1 MITVTTVLL
10 FSHITCGQFPSICN
24 TPENLQEKTC
34 CPNNCRGQGTCRNIT
49 ELANI
54 QSQSANPTIIG
65 ILQNAPNVPAK
76 GTADARYLWP
86 TVVFEKVCL
95 CDGNFWGGDCSV
107 CNFGWR
113 GNDCNVRKKPV
124 VRKSFARLSKTEKM
138 AFITATKELKK
149 ENNVWSVVSNEP
161 ASYSSGHVTLQN
173 VSTYDF
179 FIYLHDYVA
188 RDCFCG
194 SENMNV
200 SIDFA
205 HAGPVFPVWHRRYLL
220 TVEREFQRIMKN
232 DSFGLPYWQWEQND
246 KSMFAEEYYG
256 VPSNSSGPAVNV
268 SGLILNP
275 EEWNTI
281 CDITYWNES
290 VSCRDSWRA
299 CNPANDLTE
308 RRPLQRGGMTTYLPN
323 VVEVMVALA
332 APSYDAPDK
341 DGQYSTESPRASFR
355 SRVEG
360 WNMICSAMQCVG
372 TFKDQTH
379 MHNNVHIWVHGQMDD
394 VPAAV
399 NDPVFNLHHCNVDR
413 IIESWMQRF
422 ANGKQSPTLLP
433 AYVPTEGAH
442 PGHNRDDFIVPFFP
456 LITAGN
462 QYSVSEVWGYMYD
475 ELVLA
480 NIPDSEIPTCSDI
493 LMEGMC
499 PICDADGSC
508 IGCTTQTCPA
518 PNPPTGPP
526 LAPEEDDTESNALE
540 LGLGLGLGIPLLIA
554 IVIIL
559 TLAIIIIILCRIRKK
574 PNSGSNTKE
583 FEMTAK
589 T

>member
-1 MITVTTVLL
+1 
-10 FSHITCGQFPSICN
+10 
-24 TPENLQEKTC
+24 
-34 CPNNCRGQGTCRNIT
+34 
-49 ELANI
+49 
-54 QSQSANPTIIG
+54 
-65 ILQNAPNVPAK
+65 
-76 GTADARYLWP
+76 
-86 TVVFEKVCL
+86 
-95 CDGNFWGGDCSV
+95 
-107 CNFGWR
+107 
-113 GNDCNVRKKPV
+113 
-124 VRKSFARLSKTEKM
+124 
-138 AFITATKELKK
+138 
-149 ENNVWSVVSNEP
+149 
-161 ASYSSGHVTLQN
+161 
-173 VSTYDF
+173 
-179 FIYLHDYVA
+179 
-188 RDCFCG
+188 
-194 SENMNV
+194 
-200 SIDFA
+200 
-205 HAGPVFPVWHRRYLL
+205 
-220 TVEREFQRIMKN
+220 MKN

-246 KSMFAEEYYG
+246 KSMFEEEYYG

-290 VSCRDSWRA
+290 VGCQDSWRA

-559 TLAIIIIILCRIRKK
+559 TLAIIIIILLCRIRKK